1 MTLIERPVENDLPVL
16 AFFAHPDDE
25 TMLAGGILAL
35 LARQGAQVYY
45 LCATRGEGG
54 ENGEP
59 PLCALDALGAVREQ
73 EMRCAVDALGAAGLA
88 FLDYIDPRVGADNTL
103 YAYCDDVDTLAQQ
116 VREAVLRWN
125 IGAVITHGSNGEYG
139 HPAHLIT
146 HQAARLAVPGLGEC
160 APLLYSS
167 NACFPGHPKPRLAN
181 KDDDAHLVVDISPV
195 LAQKTAA
202 ALCHATQHA
211 LFVRNASKEAGRPM
225 RVEEVIVNLES
236 LHRHLPAAS
245 GRVDDP
251 LAALLRASGQVREA

>member
-1 MTLIERPVENDLPVL
+1 MDNLLRVL

-35 LARQGAQVYY
+35 LAHQGAEVYY

-54 ENGEP
+54 ENGDP
-59 PLCALDALGAVREQ
+59 PLCALDVLGAVREQ
-73 EMRCAVDALGAAGLA
+73 EMRCAVEALGAAGLA

-103 YAYCDDVDTLAQQ
+103 FAYTEDAGALARQ

-146 HQAARLAVPGLGEC
+146 HRAARLAVEGLGDQ

-181 KDDDAHLVVDISPV
+181 KDDEAHLVLDVSPV
-195 LAQKTAA
+195 MTQKTAA

-225 RVEEVIVNLES
+225 RVEEVIVSLES
-236 LHRHLPAAS
+236 LHRHLPPVE
-245 GRVDDP
+245 GLPVDDP
-251 LAALLRASGQVREA
+251 LAAMLRASGQVREE